1 MKVALLGATGTIGS
15 AYLHRALTDGH
26 EVRVLVRDGASL
38 RAAPGLTVLVGD
50 ARDFDVVA
58 GVVVDCD
65 AVVSAVG
72 PRSNTADAVALL
84 ASTATNV
91 IAAMRAHAVARVVF
105 VAGAGLA
112 LPGERRALSQRVMSA
127 LVRRA
132 AKWVVAAKERE
143 LSLYLESA
151 VDWTAIRPPRV
162 VHGPPTGRARLVYDR
177 PRGFRVSS
185 GDVAVSIVAALADP
199 STIRRAPYVSVSER

>member
-15 AYLHRALTDGH
+15 AYLHRALADGH
-26 EVRVLVRDGASL
+26 EVRALVRDRTSL
-38 RAAPGLTVLVGD
+38 ETARGLTVLVGD
-50 ARDFDVVA
+50 ARDLDAVA
-58 GVVVDCD
+58 SVVVGSD
-65 AVVSAVG
+65 AVASAVG
-72 PRSNTADAVALL
+72 PCTNTAEAIALL
-84 ASTATNV
+84 AATATNV
-91 IAAMRAHAVARVVF
+91 IAAMRAHGVARVVF
-105 VAGAGLA
+105 VAGAGAA
-112 LPGERRALSQRVMSA
+112 LPGERRTLGQKAISA

-162 VHGPPTGRARLVYDR
+162 VRGPPTGRARLAEDR

-185 GDVAVSIVAALADP
+185 GDVAASIVAALADA
-199 STIRRAPYVSVSER
+199 STIRKAPYVSV